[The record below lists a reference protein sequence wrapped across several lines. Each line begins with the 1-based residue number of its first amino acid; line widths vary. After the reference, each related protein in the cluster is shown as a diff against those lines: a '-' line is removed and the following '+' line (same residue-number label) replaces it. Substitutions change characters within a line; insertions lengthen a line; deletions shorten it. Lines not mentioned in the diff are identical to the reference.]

1 MNPELALIN
10 HVIKTKDIVSPLNA
24 DIDNSIAVF
33 DEPWAWIKEYY
44 TEYREVPPPDVFFDK
59 FPEVDRIN
67 TEAVMEFY
75 IEEVHKAK
83 AKRSISDLLI
93 TSGEQLR
100 DKGPFSV
107 INNLTRELA
116 RLGRDTRMVRDL
128 DLVSNAD
135 ERLNTLRERIDIRNS
150 GRTTLGV
157 PSGIRKL
164 DESFGGFM
172 KGDFVV
178 IMGWTG
184 SLKSWLALYMAL
196 NAWKEGFRVLY
207 FSLEMSGEQLGY
219 RMDTLLGSGLFSH
232 TELTFG
238 GSEDPA
244 FFDRYK
250 TWQTNAMRDKH
261 PFVVVSNEDLDE
273 INQNTVLAK
282 IDQWKPDL
290 CIVDYHQLFD
300 DASGATGETEKTKNL
315 SKAFKRIAIRTG
327 VPIVDIT
334 SVTQEKKELGN
345 SPPNLSD
352 MAWSKQLAYDS
363 DLTLALCK
371 HGENLHVKSR
381 KTRRGK
387 EFEFWLEWD
396 VDRGVVKEISAD
408 NSVARKD
415 YAVDG
420 ETGMEDH
427 ESSGWG

>member
-1 MNPELALIN
+1 MNPELALLN
-10 HVIKTKDIVSPLNA
+10 HIIKTKDIVSPLNA
-24 DIDNSIAVF
+24 DIDNSIVLYG
-33 DEPWAWIKEYY
+33 DEWDFIKNYY
-44 TEYREVPPPDVFFDK
+44 TDYREIPPPDVFYEK
-59 FPEVDRIN
+59 YPNVDQIN

-83 AKRSISDLLI
+83 AKREMSDLLMNAG
-93 TSGEQLR
+93 TELR

-107 INNLTRELA
+107 INNLSRELA

-135 ERLNTLRERIDIRNS
+135 ERLATLRERIDIRKS

-184 SLKSWLALYMAL
+184 SLKSWLALYMAI
-196 NAWKEGFRVLY
+196 NAWKQGFRVLY

-219 RMDTLLGSGLFSH
+219 RMDTLLGSGMFSH

-238 GSEDPA
+238 LNEDPA

-250 TWQTNAMRDKH
+250 TWQGDIMRDKH
-261 PFVVVSNEDLDE
+261 PFVVCSNEDLDE

-282 IDQWKPDL
+282 IDQWKPDI
-290 CIVDYHQLFD
+290 CILDYHQLFD
-300 DASGATGETEKTKNL
+300 DASGAMGETEKTKNL
-315 SKAFKRIAIRTG
+315 SKAFKRIAIKTG

-334 SVTQEKKELGN
+334 SVTQEKKDLGQ

-371 HGENLHVKSR
+371 HGENLNVVSR

-396 VDRGVVKEISAD
+396 VDKGLVKEISAN
-408 NSVARKD
+408 NSVARPD
-415 YAVDG
+415 HTADG
-420 ETGMEDH
+420 EADVEDVKI
-427 ESSGWG
+427 EGWD